1 MKLENKTIV
10 ITGASSGIGRA
21 LAFQL
26 AQAGNQLVLVA
37 RRLALLQDLHATLAP
52 HPAGHWLEVCDVADR
67 QQVEACCAR
76 ILARNLPVRVLILNA
91 GTGGGFDARR
101 MDLSVMHQQMD
112 VNFWGVVYML
122 HGLLPCLLNAGEGQV
137 AVTGS
142 LAAYRGMPGSAI
154 YSASKAAV
162 SRLVES
168 LRIDL
173 YHSGVHFS
181 LVSPGF
187 VKTAMT
193 DKNQYRMPFLM
204 SAEKAAAIIIRG
216 MEKNKTEIHFP
227 YRLSLLSKASQFL
240 PDRLYARLMHPRNRK
255 SRTDEKS

>member
-1 MKLENKTIV
+1 MKLQNQTIV

-21 LAFQL
+21 LARQL
-26 AQAGNQLVLVA
+26 AQAGNRIVLVA
-37 RRLALLQDLHATLAP
+37 RRLALLQELQATLAP
-52 HPAGHWLEVCDVADR
+52 HPAGHVIEVCDVADR

-76 ILARNLPVRVLILNA
+76 ILAQGLAVRVLILNA
-91 GTGGGFDARR
+91 GTGSGFDARR
-101 MDLSVMHQQMD
+101 MNLDAMHQQME
-112 VNFWGVVYML
+112 VNFWGVAYML
-122 HGLLPCLLNAGEGQV
+122 QGLLPSLLEAGEGLV

-154 YSASKAAV
+154 YSASKAAL

-173 YHSGVHFS
+173 YDSGVHFS
-181 LVSPGF
+181 LLSPGF

-227 YRLSLLSKASQFL
+227 YRLSLLCKASQFL
-240 PDRLYARLMHPRNRK
+240 PDRLYARLMHPRKKTVN
-255 SRTDEKS
+255 DEKS

>member
-1 MKLENKTIV
+1 MKLLNQTIV

-21 LAFQL
+21 LARQL
-26 AQAGNQLVLVA
+26 AQRGNRLVLVA
-37 RRLALLQDLHATLAP
+37 RRIRLLQELQATLAP
-52 HPAGHWLEVCDVADR
+52 HPAGHLIEVCDVADR
-67 QQVEACCAR
+67 RQVEACCAG
-76 ILARNLPVRVLILNA
+76 ILAQGLPVRVLILNA
-91 GTGGGFDARR
+91 GTSGGFDARQ
-101 MDLSVMHQQMD
+101 MDLDAMHQQMG
-112 VNFWGVVYML
+112 VNFWGVTYML
-122 HGLLPCLLNAGEGQV
+122 QGLLPCLLQAGEGHV

-173 YHSGVHFS
+173 YDSGVHFS
-181 LVSPGF
+181 LLSPGF
-187 VKTAMT
+187 VRTEMADKKRSRMT
-193 DKNQYRMPFLM
+193 FMM

-227 YRLSLLSKASQFL
+227 YRLSLLSKASQFF
-240 PDRLYARLMHPRNRK
+240 PDRFYARLMHPR
-255 SRTDEKS
+255 